1 MNIARHIRASLN
13 WAAQTDD
20 VTIRFVENLS
30 YILLWRHPYATR
42 IHFFSSFQCGITY
55 SAPQNLVI
63 MSTLVNVSFISSNIP
78 AAPVYELYIS
88 QLVQLVSS
96 TVNILQ
102 NAAIGANATQSRL
115 YCSYVEVIAMTI
127 VWSSLR
133 SGCC

>member
-1 MNIARHIRASLN
+1 
-13 WAAQTDD
+13 
-20 VTIRFVENLS
+20 
-30 YILLWRHPYATR
+30 
-42 IHFFSSFQCGITY
+42 
-55 SAPQNLVI
+55 

-127 VWSSLR
+127 IWSSLR